1 MGTEGPPVGDAG
13 AERCTRV
20 CELFLHIMGGLTP
33 IVNAFSLHTAQRR
46 HWFPLSVAPS
56 GI

>member
-33 IVNAFSLHTAQRR
+33 IVNAYSLHTAQRR
-46 HWFPLSVAPS
+46 NWFRMSVAPS